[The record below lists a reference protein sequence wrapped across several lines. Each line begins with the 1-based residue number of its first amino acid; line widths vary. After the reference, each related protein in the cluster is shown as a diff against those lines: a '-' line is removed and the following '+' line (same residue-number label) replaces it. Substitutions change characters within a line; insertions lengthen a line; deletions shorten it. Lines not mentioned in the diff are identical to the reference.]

1 MRPCVFLISAD
12 VLSSDN
18 ETVSTDSNDV
28 SLSGSDSSWVLS
40 PEQLARHV
48 SPVPC
53 RDRVA
58 VMEMADIERLMTAVS
73 KIRGCKTPGCE
84 GSLVPVQVKSTGL
97 GGALCISFAC
107 DGCSKQRVTL
117 RPAEFSLKQ
126 KSRVSICV
134 QVAFILAGATHATY
148 VKVLQL
154 ALGMEAVAM
163 VTFLG
168 ACFVKGVLDEL
179 CEIAKQ
185 EMKALPESE
194 LGSWKRAVT
203 TADGTWHKRNWHSK
217 NATFTVRNYFTGA
230 LLYYMHLY
238 HKGRDDDEL
247 YEGTSKSAEGYA
259 ARATFKRA
267 KEEGLQIEVHW
278 QDADSSSSN
287 AVKEV
292 FPEAEIMICGGHVGR
307 AHRKQ

>member
-1 MRPCVFLISAD
+1 MRPCVFLCFFLISAD

-18 ETVSTDSNDV
+18 ETVSTDSNDA

-58 VMEMADIERLMTAVS
+58 VMEMADIGLMTAV
-73 KIRGCKTPGCE
+73 RGCKTPECE
-84 GSLVPVQVKSTGL
+84 GSLVPVQVKTTGL

-126 KSRVSICV
+126 KSCVSICV
-134 QVAFILAGATHATY
+134 QVAFILVGATHATY
-148 VKVLQL
+148 VKLLQL

-168 ACFVKGVLDEL
+168 ACFL
-179 CEIAKQ
+179 
-185 EMKALPESE
+185 S
-194 LGSWKRAVT
+194 
-203 TADGTWHKRNWHSK
+203 
-217 NATFTVRNYFTGA
+217 
-230 LLYYMHLY
+230 
-238 HKGRDDDEL
+238 
-247 YEGTSKSAEGYA
+247 
-259 ARATFKRA
+259 
-267 KEEGLQIEVHW
+267 
-278 QDADSSSSN
+278 
-287 AVKEV
+287 
-292 FPEAEIMICGGHVGR
+292 
-307 AHRKQ
+307 